1 MTKTEIKIKLRSL
14 IKFGDFDLVEQL
26 LEGLNEVSY
35 FKYSIH
41 VLDDL
46 SNKGKSPKIVDTKS
60 KVSFK
65 ERFDSYL
72 KAQAELDKFYYKL
85 QTKYNNMCAEAIETT
100 ESTGR
105 E

>member
-14 IKFGDFDLVEQL
+14 IKSGDFELVEQL
-26 LEGLNEVSY
+26 LEGLNDVDY

-41 VLDDL
+41 VMEDL
-46 SNKGKSPKIVDTKS
+46 SHKKLNYIYNSVIWGGKEHVDNLNEREKLKLFQHELKI
-60 KVSFK
+60 
-65 ERFDSYL
+65 
-72 KAQAELDKFYYKL
+72 
-85 QTKYNNMCAEAIETT
+85 KYNNMCAEAIETT